1 MISSCRS
8 SPHPNSRFLIVVID
22 DSATVRKIL
31 ETCLGREGFT
41 VQSFPDGIEAMQWLA
56 SPLGYVP
63 DLVILDLILPKMNG
77 YQVAQQLKSK
87 PQYSSTVI
95 VMLTRRDGTLDRL
108 KGRLA
113 GAKDYLT
120 KPLATQDVI
129 ATVKKHLNIR
139 EP

>member
-77 YQVAQQLKSK
+77 YQVARQLKRVLR
-87 PQYSSTVI
+87 P
-95 VMLTRRDGTLDRL
+95 RWL
-108 KGRLA
+108 KWQQSNVTAPAQLVEIHHG
-113 GAKDYLT
+113 
-120 KPLATQDVI
+120 
-129 ATVKKHLNIR
+129 
-139 EP
+139 